1 MKAKITYSY
10 PRVIVRKNGAP
21 LIREVKVG
29 EIVDALVINN
39 NTEIWFSDFCRVIIF
54 GDAFKDK
61 GPVQL
66 EAL

>member
-29 EIVDALVINN
+29 EIVDALVKRAQD
-39 NTEIWFSDFCRVIIF
+39 TTMASVI
-54 GDAFKDK
+54 
-61 GPVQL
+61 
-66 EAL
+66 